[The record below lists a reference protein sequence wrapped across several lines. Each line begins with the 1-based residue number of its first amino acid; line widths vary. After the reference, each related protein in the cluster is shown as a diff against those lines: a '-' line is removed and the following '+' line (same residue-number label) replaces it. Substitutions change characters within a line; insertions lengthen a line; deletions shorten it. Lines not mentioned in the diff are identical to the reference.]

1 MQARFLTSYLR
12 AAETPDSIRLQC
24 RVPQLDHPRETSG
37 AGKSPIEL
45 PALVRLLALS
55 ALFSAAA
62 VYEGVRLFAL
72 TTPEVW
78 VHLRTGLW
86 ILQNHSIPHSGLFS
100 QYSSL
105 PWNDSSWAFDVL
117 LGAAYRLFGLRA
129 IPILL
134 MMLKAALAVVTFLL
148 ARNQRAGFW
157 SAVLLSAVA
166 QYVISNLQPL
176 PYVFSILFFAVE
188 LRLLLGSRKTGEV
201 RKLFW
206 LPVLFVFWANLHLQF
221 VAGLLL
227 LGLFVVSVL
236 LEKALRDQGATWLSS
251 RIFPLDLKQVGIV
264 SLLSLLATFA
274 NPYTVHLLPAAFKV
288 LYSPVAFEHFTEMSS
303 MSFRHPQEFVLMLLV
318 MAAFLALGSLRSLA
332 LFETAAL
339 LGGTLVAFRIER
351 DAWLVVL
358 PAIGV
363 LSGGFQFLRTKSE
376 SPRSAPLAWE
386 RTWAAGLTLAVVV
399 IAAVS
404 IPGSPMLMNKVSVY
418 FPVKACDYIQ
428 ANRLPPPLFNAYS
441 WGSFLTW
448 YLPQYPVVVDSRI
461 ELYGNDILSS
471 YFDVVGGK
479 ELLES
484 DPMVARAGTL
494 LLERESAMAKALT
507 NLPGLS
513 AQYRLVYSDDIASVF
528 VPQAMVPQAAAP
540 QDKH

>member
-1 MQARFLTSYLR
+1 M
-12 AAETPDSIRLQC
+12 
-24 RVPQLDHPRETSG
+24 
-37 AGKSPIEL
+37 EL
-45 PALVRLLALS
+45 PALVRLLVLT

-86 ILQNHSIPHSGLFS
+86 ILQNHSIPHAGLFS
-100 QYSSL
+100 QYSNL
-105 PWNDSSWAFDVL
+105 PWNDASWAFDVL
-117 LGAAYRLFGLRA
+117 LGVTYRLFGLRA

-134 MMLKAALAVVTFLL
+134 MVLKAALAVVTFLL
-148 ARNQRAGFW
+148 ARTQRAGFW

-176 PYVFSILFFAVE
+176 PYVFSILVFAIE
-188 LRLLLGSRKTGEV
+188 LYLLLDSRKTGEV
-201 RKLFW
+201 KKLFW

-236 LEKALRDQGATWLSS
+236 VETALRDQGATWLSA
-251 RIFPLDLKQVGIV
+251 RILPLDLKQVGIV
-264 SLLSLLATFA
+264 SLLSLLATFV

-288 LYSPVAFEHFTEMSS
+288 LYSPVSFEHFTEMSS
-303 MSFRHPQEFVLMLLV
+303 MSFKHPQEFVLMLLV
-318 MAAFLALGSLRSLA
+318 MMAFLALGRLRSLA
-332 LFETAAL
+332 LFETIAL

-351 DAWLVVL
+351 DAWMVVL
-358 PAIGV
+358 PSMGV
-363 LSGGFQFLRTKSE
+363 LSSVFQFLPTKSE
-376 SPRSAPLAWE
+376 SPRSVRFVWE
-386 RTWAAGLTLAVVV
+386 RSWAAALTVAVVGITV
-399 IAAVS
+399 VS
-404 IPGSPMLMNKVSVY
+404 LPRSPILMNKVSVY

-428 ANRLPPPLFNAYS
+428 ANQLPQPLFNAYS

-448 YLPQYPVVVDSRI
+448 YMPQYPVVVDSRI

-528 VPQAMVPQAAAP
+528 VARASAPQLTVPQAMVPQAK
-540 QDKH
+540 Q